1 MENSRKLRNFA
12 IAYLSLF
19 FINIAIIIILVSAS
33 LFSAGI
39 ILNGSKPDSLL
50 NLAIGGNITVALISY
65 LLIIPISIAMVVL
78 LIWSAIIA
86 PNQKYLVL
94 FIVGNIFW
102 IVAIV
107 GMIMYLVESKRS
119 NFYQNTY
126 SDNITI

>member
-1 MENSRKLRNFA
+1 MGNSRKLRNFA

-19 FINIAIIIILVSAS
+19 FINIAIIIILVSDS
-33 LFSAGI
+33 LFSVGI

-50 NLAIGGNITVALISY
+50 NLALGGNITVALVSY
-65 LLIIPISIAMVVL
+65 LLIIPIAIAMVVL

-107 GMIMYLVESKRS
+107 GMIMYLVESNRL
-119 NFYQNTY
+119 
-126 SDNITI
+126 ITKPSYTQQI